1 MKVLSVVSLV
11 IGLVA
16 LVMAVRCRRRVSGRW
31 GADGFVE
38 ALRERGLVVCEL

>member
-1 MKVLSVVSLV
+1 MFNARSFLEERDV
-11 IGLVA
+11 GLVA
-16 LVMAVRCRRRVSGRW
+16 LVMAVRCRRW